1 MVTSQAWPNKNKPWL
16 GISNTW
22 PNLAKYNKARLLQH
36 NQAVQATTHY
46 FSRSKVTIEDPEM
59 IFKRALL
66 PPYFR
71 SQPQTLFHRNYYNPV
86 PPDSNQQA
94 TQLSSFLL
102 VWISPT
108 TTNNPLESSEKPL
121 WQWVIT
127 LLWILHI
134 SLFSLGTKPPL
145 FTQAQVSL

>member
-1 MVTSQAWPNKNKPWL
+1 MFLGVTRWL
-16 GISNTW
+16 LARLDPIRTSPGWAVAILGPTWLNTT
-22 PNLAKYNKARLLQH
+22 KARLVQH

-94 TQLSSFLL
+94 TQLSSFQL
-102 VWISPT
+102 V
-108 TTNNPLESSEKPL
+108 
-121 WQWVIT
+121 
-127 LLWILHI
+127 
-134 SLFSLGTKPPL
+134 
-145 FTQAQVSL
+145 